1 MEIDRIEKGKGKGK
15 EKGKGKG
22 KGKGS
27 PMPKGGKGKGKSEG
41 KKGSGKGAAEVAICW
56 NCGKKGHLSKD
67 CWSKSKQ
74 QQVRQVEQCQSNAQS
89 SSQGSA
95 QTTATTAVQQTAT
108 SQQTAVRRIV
118 AVDFTTGSQSSDGFV
133 RVCSEVFDHAG
144 NMSYGVIHFDL
155 SSRDNE
161 GDWTC
166 FDENLNE
173 TVDLLPPEF
182 FARPVSFE
190 GKQVGE
196 SHQLSYQGDPVEVI
210 LDSGADLSLVPHAKH
225 SDFSS
230 CS

>member
-1 MEIDRIEKGKGKGK
+1 MRKARAK
-15 EKGKGKG
+15 EKRRAKARARGKVLQC
-22 KGKGS
+22 
-27 PMPKGGKGKGKSEG
+27 PKVQKEKESQKARKVLAKVQQKLQFVGTVERKD
-41 KKGSGKGAAEVAICW
+41 ICRKIVGQRA
-56 NCGKKGHLSKD
+56 NNNK
-67 CWSKSKQ
+67 
-74 QQVRQVEQCQSNAQS
+74 VRQVEQCQSNVQS

-95 QTTATTAVQQTAT
+95 QTTATTTVQQTAT

-118 AVDFTTGSQSSDGFV
+118 AVDFATGSQSSDGLV
-133 RVCSEVFDHAG
+133 RVRSEVFDHAG

-210 LDSGADLSLVPHAKH
+210 LDSGADLSLVPHEYA
-225 SDFSS
+225 S
-230 CS
+230 